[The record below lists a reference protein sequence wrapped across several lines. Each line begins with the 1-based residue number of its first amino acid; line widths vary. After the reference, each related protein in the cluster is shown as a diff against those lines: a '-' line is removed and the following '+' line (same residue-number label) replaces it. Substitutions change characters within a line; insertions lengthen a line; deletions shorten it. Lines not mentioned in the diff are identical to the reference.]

1 MLLSALRCKGQDNG
15 CCATDEPCDE
25 GDGDCDSDDQCSGS
39 LICGHDNCPWKDN
52 DDCCMKKP
60 GRWKGER
67 VVRVLSFHSII
78 LPQTC
83 GEE

>member
-15 CCATDEPCDE
+15 CCTTEEPCDE

-52 DDCCMKKP
+52 DDCCMEKP
-60 GRWKGER
+60 GIYNDE
-67 VVRVLSFHSII
+67 VLHGII
-78 LPQTC
+78 AKAS
-83 GEE
+83 